1 MLGRTFGAAMGGER
15 FSRLDGSD
23 TVLSATSAAGHTQ
36 PLILQVVLQTV
47 DACPDE
53 ATFLKSLVA
62 AVAVEAARDTLSD
75 KNTAHNAVWEE
86 LWSRSHVDI
95 SVGTNLATD
104 GAAEGAGSLSA
115 KVFEQVFEP
124 SNVEAVNM
132 AYVWQRYLD
141 LCDGRDSWGIIKF
154 NGQAFTTSLNGTQQG
169 HKPGVVSADYR
180 DWGPGNWIQNAR
192 QPYYAALA
200 AGDSDVILGMLR
212 YFNRSLPIARARY
225 ANMSLCLPV

>member
-1 MLGRTFGAAMGGER
+1 MGGER

-36 PLILQVVLQTV
+36 PLMLQVVLQTV
-47 DACPDE
+47 DACADE

-115 KVFEQVFEP
+115 KVFEP

-225 ANMSLCLPV
+225 ANMSLWLPV

>member
-1 MLGRTFGAAMGGER
+1 MGGER
-15 FSRLDGSD
+15 FSKTDGSG
-23 TVLSATSAAGHTQ
+23 TTLAATSGAEDGQ
-36 PLILQVVLQTV
+36 SLLLEVVLQTL

-53 ATFLKSLVA
+53 VTFLKSLGD
-62 AVAVEAARDTLSD
+62 AVAVEAARGTASGKDA
-75 KNTAHNAVWEE
+75 AHNAVWEE

-95 SVGTNLATD
+95 SVGPGEAATAAAAA
-104 GAAEGAGSLSA
+104 AAEGARSSSA
-115 KVFEQVFEP
+115 KVFEP
-124 SNVEAVNM
+124 SNVEAVNT

-212 YFNRSLPIARARY
+212 YFKRSLPVARAR
-225 ANMSLCLPV
+225 